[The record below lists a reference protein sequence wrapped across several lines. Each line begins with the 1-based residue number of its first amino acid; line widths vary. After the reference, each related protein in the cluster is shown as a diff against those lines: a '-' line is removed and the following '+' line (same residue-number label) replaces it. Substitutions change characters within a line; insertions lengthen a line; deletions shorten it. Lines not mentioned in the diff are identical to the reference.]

1 MRVMYPG
8 LENWLRRITMS
19 QSKSIIFTGLFCL
32 LFCAT
37 ELHAL
42 GPNKSNPEKQ
52 KAAFSLN
59 GIVKSLDGTIN
70 GIGKSLDGAMNG
82 FGKSLDGTMNG
93 IGKSLDGTMNGL
105 GKSLDGVMNGLG
117 KSLDGTMNGLGE
129 FLDGAGEFA
138 EEFAEVA
145 LVAGVIYLYIIAD
158 VGYYHYGSGHHHG
171 YGHHYHR

>member
-1 MRVMYPG
+1 MYPG

-59 GIVKSLDGTIN
+59 VIVKSLDGTMS
-70 GIGKSLDGAMNG
+70 GL
-82 FGKSLDGTMNG
+82 GKSLDGTMTG
-93 IGKSLDGTMNGL
+93 LGKALDGTMNGL
-105 GKSLDGVMNGLG
+105 GKSLDGTMNGLG

-138 EEFAEVA
+138 EQFAEVA